1 MKVFLA
7 GATGAIGRPLV
18 DRLLAGGHEVTGLTR
33 SAASANGLRERG
45 VEPVVAD
52 AFDRDAMM
60 AAVAAAQPEV
70 VINQL
75 TALPQ
80 HIPVQSYA
88 KALEPT
94 NRLRREAGPIL
105 AQAAVAAGARRLLAQ
120 SVAFFLAPNAGKVLD
135 ESAPVWAAPPR
146 PLTSAAGA
154 MLTLEHAV
162 LEAPGIEGIVLRY
175 GYFYGPGS
183 SFAPDG
189 SSSRDV
195 ARGRFPIVGTG
206 GGLFSFIHVDDAAA
220 ATVAALDHGAP
231 GIYHVTDDEPVAQRD
246 WLPAM
251 ARAMGAP
258 KPRRIPAW
266 LAGLVAGPGLARAAQ
281 ELPGA
286 SNAKARRE
294 LAWAPSHPTYREG
307 FAAVFDPSSM
317 TLPPA

>member
-18 DRLLAGGHEVTGLTR
+18 DRLLAGGHEVTALTR
-33 SAASANGLRERG
+33 SEASAAALRERG
-45 VEPVVAD
+45 VSAVVAD
-52 AFDRDAMM
+52 AFDRDAVI
-60 AAVAAAQPEV
+60 AAVVAAQPEV

-105 AQAAVAAGARRLLAQ
+105 AEAAVAAGARRLIAQ
-120 SVAFFLAPNAGKVLD
+120 SVAFFLAPDPGKVLD

-146 PLTSAAGA
+146 PLTSAAEA
-154 MLTLEHAV
+154 MMTLERAV
-162 LEAPGIEGIVLRY
+162 LEAPGIEGLVLRY

-183 SFAPDG
+183 SFARDG

-195 ARGRFPIVGTG
+195 ARGRFPVVGDG

-231 GIYHVTDDEPVAQRD
+231 GVYHVTDDQPVAQRD
-246 WLPAM
+246 WLPEM

-266 LAGLVAGPGLARAAQ
+266 LAGLVAGPGIARAAQ
-281 ELPGA
+281 QLPGA
-286 SNAKARRE
+286 SNAKAKRE
-294 LAWAPSHPTYREG
+294 LDWAPSRPTYREG
-307 FAAVFDPSSM
+307 FAEVFSGSSM
-317 TLPPA
+317 TSPPA